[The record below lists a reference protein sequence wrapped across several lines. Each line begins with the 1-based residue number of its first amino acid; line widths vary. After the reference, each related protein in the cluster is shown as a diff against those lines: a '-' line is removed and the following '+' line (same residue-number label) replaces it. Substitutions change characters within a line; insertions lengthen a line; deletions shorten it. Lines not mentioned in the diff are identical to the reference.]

1 MKVLQNKTLWIATAL
16 VVLMAMTRFN
26 HFGSSVALPDASYAV
41 FFLGGLFLGRVR
53 AALAILA
60 LLLVEAALVDFY
72 AINFAGVS
80 GWCVTSAYGFL
91 VFAYSAL
98 WYVGRWYAPRHDL
111 SGKGMLGLF
120 AAAVA
125 AGSLAFVIANV
136 SFYLLAGYFDS
147 MSVGSDLHRLCC
159 RCSDGIRPP
168 DGQAGKQYQS
178 RLMSYRHVSNVPE
191 ESSAQLGCVCAV
203 TRLSTSGRFSRSSR

>member
-16 VVLMAMTRFN
+16 VALMAMTRFN

-60 LLLVEAALVDFY
+60 MLLVGAAMVDYY

-80 GWCVTSAYGFL
+80 GWCVTQAYGFL

-136 SFYLLAGYFDS
+136 SFYLLAGYFGS
-147 MSVGSDLHRLCC
+147 MGVADFTASVAQYYGSYVTVAVIYI
-159 RCSDGIRPP
+159 G
-168 DGQAGKQYQS
+168 
-178 RLMSYRHVSNVPE
+178 
-191 ESSAQLGCVCAV
+191 CAV
-203 TRLSTSGRFSRSSR
+203 VVQMLHAMLTGKTQGDSKAV

>member
-16 VVLMAMTRFN
+16 IALMAMTRFN

-60 LLLVEAALVDFY
+60 VLLVGAAMVDYY

-80 GWCVTSAYGFL
+80 GWCVTQAYGFL
-91 VFAYSAL
+91 VVAYSAL

-111 SGKGMLGLF
+111 SGEGMLGLF

-136 SFYLLAGYFDS
+136 SFYLLAGYFGS
-147 MSVGSDLHRLCC
+147 MSVADFSASVAQYYGSYVTVAVIYI
-159 RCSDGIRPP
+159 G
-168 DGQAGKQYQS
+168 
-178 RLMSYRHVSNVPE
+178 
-191 ESSAQLGCVCAV
+191 CAV
-203 TRLSTSGRFSRSSR
+203 IVQMLHAMLTGKAAHDSRAV

>member
-16 VVLMAMTRFN
+16 VALMAMTRFN
-26 HFGSSVALPDASYAV
+26 HFGSSAALPDASYAV

-120 AAAVA
+120 AAAVG

-147 MSVGSDLHRLCC
+147 MSVADFTASVAQYYGSYVTVAVIYIGCAVVVQMGYALLT
-159 RCSDGIRPP
+159 
-168 DGQAGKQYQS
+168 GKQG
-178 RLMSYRHVSNVPE
+178 
-191 ESSAQLGCVCAV
+191 SSTKAV
-203 TRLSTSGRFSRSSR
+203 

>member
-16 VVLMAMTRFN
+16 IALMAMTRFN

-60 LLLVEAALVDFY
+60 VLLVGAAMVDYY

-80 GWCVTSAYGFL
+80 GWCVTQAYGFL

-136 SFYLLAGYFDS
+136 SFYLLAGYFGS
-147 MSVGSDLHRLCC
+147 MSVADFTASVAQYYGSYVTVAVLYI
-159 RCSDGIRPP
+159 G
-168 DGQAGKQYQS
+168 
-178 RLMSYRHVSNVPE
+178 
-191 ESSAQLGCVCAV
+191 CAV
-203 TRLSTSGRFSRSSR
+203 IVQMLHAMLTGKAAHDSRAV